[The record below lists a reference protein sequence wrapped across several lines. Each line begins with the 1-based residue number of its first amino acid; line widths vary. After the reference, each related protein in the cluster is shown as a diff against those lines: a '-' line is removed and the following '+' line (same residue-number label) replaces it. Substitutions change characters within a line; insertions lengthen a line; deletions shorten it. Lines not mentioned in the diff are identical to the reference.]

1 MAFELRHLRYF
12 MAVAET
18 GHMTRAAEQ
27 LGIQQP
33 PLSIQIR
40 ALEQQLGVP
49 LFHRRPRG
57 MVLTDGGRLFLVDA
71 RRILS
76 DVEGVQQ
83 RMERVARGE
92 QGVLSVGFTSSAAAH
107 TFTPEAL
114 RACRKDY
121 PGINLELSEHNAAE
135 LTEAVA
141 DARLHCALLRVPVA
155 RPPGIAFE
163 ALLREP
169 VVVALPI
176 DHPLAKRKGGKQR
189 TLSVNDLR
197 GEGLILVRRPGA
209 PGMYANLVALCEE
222 QGFRPRIAAEV
233 ERMMTNVNLVAAGA
247 GISVVPA
254 SMQGMQPEAVAYCPL
269 AESARLDAPITLAWR
284 EADYSGATKT
294 FVELLRKIARRYRQK
309 TPRPALA

>member
-1 MAFELRHLRYF
+1 MTFELRHLRYF

-40 ALEQQLGVP
+40 ALEKQLGLP

-57 MVLTDGGRLFLVDA
+57 MLLTDGGRLFVADA
-71 RRILS
+71 RRILA
-76 DVEGVQQ
+76 DVAAVEQ

-114 RACRKDY
+114 RACRKEY
-121 PGINLELSEHNAAE
+121 PDIHLELSEQNAAE

-155 RPPGIAFE
+155 RPDGMAFE

-169 VVVALPI
+169 VVVALPV
-176 DHPLAKRKGGKQR
+176 DHPLAARKGGRQR
-189 TLSVNDLR
+189 VLSLADLR
-197 GEGLILVRRPGA
+197 SESFILVRRPGA
-209 PGMYANLVALCEE
+209 PGMYANIVALCEE
-222 QGFRPRIAAEV
+222 LGFRPRIAAEV
-233 ERMMTNVNLVAAGA
+233 ERMMTNVNLVAAGS

-254 SMQGMQPEAVAYCPL
+254 SMQGMQADAVAYCPL
-269 AESARLDAPITLAWR
+269 AESPKLDAPITLAWR
-284 EADYSGATKT
+284 EADCTGPTKT
-294 FVELLRKIARRYRQK
+294 FVGLLRRIARRYHTRSSAAK
-309 TPRPALA
+309 S